1 MWHCI
6 KNVRIRVLSDPHFRH
21 IYLWLCPY
29 TRKYESEENPYSA
42 IYIYDSV
49 LIRENTSQRKAH
61 ILPYIST
68 ILSLYEKIWVRE
80 NLYSGIYIYDS
91 VLIRENTSQRK
102 THILAYFTQCDW
114 LMTSPIYTSPQRE
127 MLRKFCYVRVW
138 KSWLIIKNK
147 WIFV

>member
-1 MWHCI
+1 MSEYEFSLT
-6 KNVRIRVLSDPHFRH
+6 RIF
-21 IYLWLCPY
+21 
-29 TRKYESEENPYSA
+29 A
-42 IYIYDSV
+42 IYIYDYV
-49 LIRENTSQRKAH
+49 LIRENTSQRKTH
-61 ILPYIST
+61 ILLYIST
-68 ILSLYEKIWVRE
+68 ILSLYEKIRVRE
-80 NLYSGIYIYDS
+80 KPIFCHIYLRFCPYTRKYESEKNLYSGIYIYDS